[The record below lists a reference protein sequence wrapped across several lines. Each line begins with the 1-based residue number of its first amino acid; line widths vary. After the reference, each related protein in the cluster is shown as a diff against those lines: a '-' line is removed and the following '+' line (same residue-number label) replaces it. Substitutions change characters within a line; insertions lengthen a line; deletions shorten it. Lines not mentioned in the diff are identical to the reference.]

1 MKRNSKTS
9 ILFTLSISFLIF
21 SASSFNLIAT
31 LIEKTVLALLGA
43 DLYGLAVHGYMTE
56 IPIANFLDEQMAAGL
71 VEDYAFVCTPLDQ
84 VFTLANNGHSYE
96 QYVTNPSQ
104 YSWQK
109 ISVAC
114 VPQNFLNVADTEF
127 YYPQSLQDN
136 VKTNSTVNGYRNAV
150 EMLYSDDL
158 VK

>member
-56 IPIANFLDEQMAAGL
+56 IPIANFLDE
-71 VEDYAFVCTPLDQ
+71 
-84 VFTLANNGHSYE
+84 
-96 QYVTNPSQ
+96 
-104 YSWQK
+104 
-109 ISVAC
+109 
-114 VPQNFLNVADTEF
+114 
-127 YYPQSLQDN
+127 
-136 VKTNSTVNGYRNAV
+136 
-150 EMLYSDDL
+150 
-158 VK
+158 

>member
-71 VEDYAFVCTPLDQ
+71 VEDYAFVCTPLD
-84 VFTLANNGHSYE
+84 
-96 QYVTNPSQ
+96 
-104 YSWQK
+104 
-109 ISVAC
+109 
-114 VPQNFLNVADTEF
+114 
-127 YYPQSLQDN
+127 
-136 VKTNSTVNGYRNAV
+136 
-150 EMLYSDDL
+150 
-158 VK
+158 

>member
-71 VEDYAFVCTPLDQ
+71 VEDYAFVGTPLDQ
-84 VFTLANNGHSYE
+84 VFTLANDGHDY
-96 QYVTNPSQ
+96 
-104 YSWQK
+104 
-109 ISVAC
+109 
-114 VPQNFLNVADTEF
+114 
-127 YYPQSLQDN
+127 
-136 VKTNSTVNGYRNAV
+136 
-150 EMLYSDDL
+150 
-158 VK
+158 